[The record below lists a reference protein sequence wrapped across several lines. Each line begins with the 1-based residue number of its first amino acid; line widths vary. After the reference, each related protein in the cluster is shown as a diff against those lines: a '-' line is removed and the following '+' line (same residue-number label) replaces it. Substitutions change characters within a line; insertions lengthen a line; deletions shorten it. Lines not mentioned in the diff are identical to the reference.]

1 MGTKSSLGSTVTFVE
16 RTDLSAVDP
25 CSAFRELASA
35 SLDDELTAAEQD
47 RLDLHLE
54 TCVGCRSFVDRSAG
68 LNRRLRVHASTPDPV
83 FVATV
88 MADARPARL
97 GRGGW
102 ARPVLAWCALVIFV
116 QSIGPLV
123 FGSADGA
130 SEHLARHLGA
140 SGLALAVGLAY
151 VAWRPHRAY
160 GLLPFVGALFAA
172 TVVAMVAD
180 MLAGHRTAF
189 AEATHVAELIGI
201 IVLWIVAGSPGWD
214 EFVSHLPHRRS
225 RRSGALGP
233 TK

>member
-1 MGTKSSLGSTVTFVE
+1 MGTKWSLGSTVTFVE
-16 RTDLSAVDP
+16 HRDPAVVDP
-25 CSAFRELASA
+25 CSGFRELASA
-35 SLDDELTAAEQD
+35 SLDDAVTADEQE
-47 RLDLHLE
+47 RLDRHLE
-54 TCVGCRSFVDRSAG
+54 GCAGCRAFVDRAAA
-68 LNRRLRVHASTPDPV
+68 LNRRLRVHAPAPDPA
-83 FVATV
+83 FVAAV

-123 FGSADGA
+123 FGATDGA

-151 VAWRPHRAY
+151 AAWRPHRAY

-201 IVLWIVAGSPGWD
+201 VVLWIVAGSPGWT
-214 EFVSHLPHRRS
+214 EFVSRVPHRRS
-225 RRSGALGP
+225 RGSEALGS

>member
-1 MGTKSSLGSTVTFVE
+1 ME
-16 RTDLSAVDP
+16 PTDIADLDP
-25 CSAFRELASA
+25 CSGFRELASA
-35 SLDDELTAAEQD
+35 SLDDQVTAAEQA
-47 RLDLHLE
+47 RLDDHLA
-54 TCVGCRSFVDRSAG
+54 GCADCRRFVDRAAG
-68 LNRRLRVHASTPDPV
+68 LNRRLRVHAPSPDPA
-83 FVATV
+83 FVASV

-123 FGSADGA
+123 FGSTDGA

-151 VAWRPHRAY
+151 AAWRPHRAY

-172 TVVAMVAD
+172 TVIAMVAD

-201 IVLWIVAGSPGWD
+201 VVLWIVAGSPGWD
-214 EFVSHLPHRRS
+214 ELVSHLPHRRS
-225 RRSGALGP
+225 GGSGALGP

>member
-1 MGTKSSLGSTVTFVE
+1 ME
-16 RTDLSAVDP
+16 HIDPAADDP
-25 CSAFRELASA
+25 CSGFRELASA
-35 SLDDELTAAEQD
+35 SLDDEVTAGEQQ
-47 RLDLHLE
+47 RLDRHLT
-54 TCVGCRSFVDRSAG
+54 TCAGCRTFVDRVAG
-68 LNRRLRVHASTPDPV
+68 LNRRVRVHSTSPDPA
-83 FVATV
+83 FVARV

-102 ARPVLAWCALVIFV
+102 ARPVLAWCALVIGV

-123 FGSADGA
+123 FGSTDGA

-140 SGLALAVGLAY
+140 SGVALAVGLAY
-151 VAWRPHRAY
+151 AAWRPHRSY

-172 TVVAMVAD
+172 TVVAMVVD

-201 IVLWIVAGSPGWD
+201 VVLWIVAGSPGWD
-214 EFVSHLPHRRS
+214 EFVSHLPHRRT
-225 RRSGALGP
+225 RGSGALGP

>member
-1 MGTKSSLGSTVTFVE
+1 MEYSDPAAL
-16 RTDLSAVDP
+16 DP
-25 CSAFRELASA
+25 CSGYRELASA
-35 SLDDELTAAEQD
+35 SLDDAVTAAEQE
-47 RLDLHLE
+47 RLDDHLGS
-54 TCVGCRSFVDRSAG
+54 CAGCRRFVDGVAR
-68 LNRRLRVHASTPDPV
+68 LNRRLRVHAPSTDPS
-83 FVATV
+83 FVAAV
-88 MADARPARL
+88 MVDARPARL

-102 ARPVLAWCALVIFV
+102 TRPVLAWCALVIFA

-140 SGLALAVGLAY
+140 SGLALAVGLAWA
-151 VAWRPHRAY
+151 AWRPHRAY

-172 TVVAMVAD
+172 TIVAMVAD

-201 IVLWIVAGSPGWD
+201 VVLWIVAGSPGWD

-225 RRSGALGP
+225 RGSGALGS